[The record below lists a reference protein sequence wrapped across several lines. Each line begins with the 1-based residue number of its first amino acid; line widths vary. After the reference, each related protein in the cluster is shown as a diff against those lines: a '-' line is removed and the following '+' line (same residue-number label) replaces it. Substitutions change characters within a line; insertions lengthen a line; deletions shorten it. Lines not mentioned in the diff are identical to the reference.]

1 MRRVGLTSR
10 ALVMALVLASPGAA
24 AAGVPTE
31 QLKGAVDR
39 VLKTLEDPALKGDAK
54 TEERRRAIRSVAND
68 IFDWQEIGRRALAQH
83 WRGRTDKEREEFI
96 ALFGDLLERSY
107 VSKIEQY
114 GGERIA
120 YTNERVEGHLA
131 SVQSTITTKNGT
143 EVPVDYRMVRRGERW
158 LVYDVS
164 VEGVSLVNNYRT
176 QFNKIIQTAGY
187 PELVRR
193 LKTRQEE
200 GAPAA
205 PAGAKREKP

>member
-1 MRRVGLTSR
+1 
-10 ALVMALVLASPGAA
+10 MALVLASPGAA